1 MPSGM
6 SSLDIRKMMDDLSE
20 ANKEREELKQKCHDL
35 ETKVTLI
42 EDEKSNLASEV
53 EQMQKRVSG

>member
-1 MPSGM
+1 
-6 SSLDIRKMMDDLSE
+6 MMDDLSE